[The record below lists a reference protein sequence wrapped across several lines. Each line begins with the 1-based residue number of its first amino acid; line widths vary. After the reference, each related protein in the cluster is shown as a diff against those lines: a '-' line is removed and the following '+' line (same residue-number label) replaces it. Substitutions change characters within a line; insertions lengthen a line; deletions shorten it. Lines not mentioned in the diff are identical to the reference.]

1 MNTETTNHKILIAGV
16 GNVLQGDDGFGIEL
30 ANSLMERTDLPQS
43 VKIIETGIGG
53 MSLIQE
59 LMYGYDALVIL
70 DAYKNNQAPGHL
82 YMLEP
87 VFPDMSDLTIHEL
100 RDYFSDT
107 HYATPIRAL
116 NFLAHID
123 RLPDTIR
130 IIGCEPEE
138 LDDLKIGLSP
148 PVAAAIEEAMQMILT
163 WLNDYLSETPCDHH
177 EAALVTTLL

>member
-1 MNTETTNHKILIAGV
+1 MKSPHQKILIAGV
-16 GNVLQGDDGFGIEL
+16 GNVLQGDDGFGIVL
-30 ANSLMERTDLPQS
+30 AHKLMEREDLPQA
-43 VKIIETGIGG
+43 VKVIETGIGG

-59 LMYGYDALVIL
+59 LMYGYDALVLL
-70 DAYKNNQAPGHL
+70 DAYKNNQEPGHL

-87 VFPDMSDLTIHEL
+87 VFPDMSDLSMHEL

-138 LDDLKIGLSP
+138 IDDLKIGLSP
-148 PVAAAIEEAMQMILT
+148 SVEAAINEGVQMLLS
-163 WLNDYLSETPCDHH
+163 WLDEYTGAKALNRN
-177 EAALVTTLL
+177 AAV

>member
-1 MNTETTNHKILIAGV
+1 MDMKVLDQKILIAGV

-30 ANSLMERTDLPQS
+30 AHRLMEREDLSQT
-43 VKIIETGIGG
+43 VKVIETGIGG

-59 LMYGYDALVIL
+59 LMYGYNALVIL
-70 DAYKNNQAPGHL
+70 DAYKNNGTPGRL

-87 VFPDMSDLTIHEL
+87 VFPDMSDLSVHEL

-107 HYATPIRAL
+107 HYATPMRAL
-116 NFLAHID
+116 NFLTHID

-138 LDDLKIGLSP
+138 IDDLRIGLSP
-148 PVAAAIEEAMQMILT
+148 PVAAAIEEAMQMVLT
-163 WLNDYLSETPCDHH
+163 WIDNYLNAINCAQHET
-177 EAALVTTLL
+177 V